1 MPHKFHYYKGGIFG
15 LQGECRE
22 DLHGGHA
29 ITLIGYGTD
38 KSGNDYWIIKNSW
51 GTDWGKNGFAKI
63 SRSRDCLP
71 KYGMVPIVWKYEQ
84 IMGLFLD
91 WNKVNTYIKHS
102 FYLTWLSYW
111 FWIWHELDTCYL
123 FGLCLN
129 MKSFKHTTWGQKQI
143 SAQLGQ

>member
-38 KSGNDYWIIKNSW
+38 NSGNDYWIIKNSW

-91 WNKVNTYIKHS
+91 WNKVNTYIYQT
-102 FYLTWLSYW
+102 F
-111 FWIWHELDTCYL
+111 IL
-123 FGLCLN
+123 FP
-129 MKSFKHTTWGQKQI
+129 KSFQCIMQCWWPQSLCFLIDSNKLSANTAHRHIQWGVWCKV
-143 SAQLGQ
+143 

>member
-38 KSGNDYWIIKNSW
+38 NSGNDYWIIKNSW

-102 FYLTWLSYW
+102 FY
-111 FWIWHELDTCYL
+111 FRKV
-123 FGLCLN
+123 FNALCSVGDHNLYVFLIDSN
-129 MKSFKHTTWGQKQI
+129 KLMQIQHTDNIQWGVRCKV
-143 SAQLGQ
+143 